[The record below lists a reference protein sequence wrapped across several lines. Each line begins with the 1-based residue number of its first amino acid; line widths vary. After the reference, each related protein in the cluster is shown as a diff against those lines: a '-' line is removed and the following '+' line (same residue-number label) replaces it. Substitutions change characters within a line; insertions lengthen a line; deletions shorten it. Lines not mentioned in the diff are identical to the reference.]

1 MEYKDLSA
9 TLESRLHDGVFTD
22 GEIESIQGRLLVLLG
37 RRTERYTMGDSSSV
51 PIETA
56 EELFHSICFTISLF
70 LKSGR
75 DMKVLLDCEDMEAI
89 LKEGQK
95 KIQKLVEIGKWM
107 LHKAKEG
114 ALPIDNISYHDTI
127 RSIEGFFKKYDIQF
141 FAHKIPCSIDYQL
154 CHAVPEELQGIMYIN
169 EYLRRIVLE
178 NRFCSRFDIGKIIK
192 LLEAYCPDYIELL
205 INIYEPV
212 ATNALGIALLGDA
225 VTGLDVTCTDATC
238 PDITSLGAT
247 CTDATCTA
255 VTGLDITEENRN
267 RLLQLFQQWGEE
279 ELIQNLRQAAVKV
292 SNALCVTDAS
302 DIEYL
307 KSTAESLC
315 PRITAV
321 LPTQRL
327 DGIFISLS
335 P

>member
-1 MEYKDLSA
+1 MEYKDLSVI
-9 TLESRLHDGVFTD
+9 LESGLRDGVLTD
-22 GEIESIQGRLLVLLG
+22 REIESIQGRLLVLLG

-127 RSIEGFFKKYDIQF
+127 QSIEVFFKKYDIQF

-178 NRFCSRFDIGKIIK
+178 NRFCSRFDIGKITK

-212 ATNALGIALLGDA
+212 ATNALGIALLCD
-225 VTGLDVTCTDATC
+225 DVTSLDMSCTDANRA
-238 PDITSLGAT
+238 DINHAGVNR
-247 CTDATCTA
+247 TDI
-255 VTGLDITEENRN
+255 VSLDITDRG
-267 RLLQLFQQWGEE
+267 RKCLLQLFQKWDEK
-279 ELIQNLRQAAVKV
+279 ELMRNLRKSAIRV
-292 SNALCVTDAS
+292 SNALRVTNTS

-335 P
+335 PVQ

>member
-1 MEYKDLSA
+1 MEDKDLS
-9 TLESRLHDGVFTD
+9 VI
-22 GEIESIQGRLLVLLG
+22 IESGLREGILTDEEVGNIQGRLLVLLG

-56 EELFHSICFTISLF
+56 EELFRSICFTISLL
-70 LKSGR
+70 LKSDR
-75 DMKVLLDCEDMEAI
+75 DMNALLDCEDMEAI

-127 RSIEGFFKKYDIQF
+127 QSIEGFFKKYDIQF

-154 CHAVPEELQGIMYIN
+154 CHAVPEELQGIEYIN

-178 NRFCSRFDIGKIIK
+178 NRFCSRFDNGKINR
-192 LLEAYCPDYIELL
+192 LLEAYCPDYKELL

-212 ATNALGIALLGDA
+212 VTNALGIALLSNN
-225 VTGLDVTCTDATC
+225 VTRLDIGCADVNRADVNYA
-238 PDITSLGAT
+238 DIVS
-247 CTDATCTA
+247 
-255 VTGLDITEENRN
+255 LDITEKDRE
-267 RLLQLFQQWGEE
+267 RLLQLFQKLDER
-279 ELIQNLRQAAVKV
+279 ELMLNLRQSAVRV
-292 SNALCVTDAS
+292 SNALRITNTS
-302 DIEYL
+302 DVEYL
-307 KSTAESLC
+307 ITTAESLI
-315 PRITAV
+315 PRICAV
-321 LPTQRL
+321 IPTQRL

-335 P
+335 PQQ